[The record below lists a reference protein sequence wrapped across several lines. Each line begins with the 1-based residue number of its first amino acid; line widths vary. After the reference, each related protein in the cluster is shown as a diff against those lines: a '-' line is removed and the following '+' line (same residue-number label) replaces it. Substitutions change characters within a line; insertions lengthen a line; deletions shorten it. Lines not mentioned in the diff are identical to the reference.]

1 MRLRTLLLFLV
12 ITLGILHLIWYFTS
26 TTYID
31 QPPPKESMIEAFHR
45 QPFKKFDTNVHGLG
59 IEQRDLNTK
68 GFRIHMDILEYGKG
82 YPTVVFVPGTG
93 VYAQFY
99 KEFMESLRNRG
110 FNVIGFDPRGHGRSS
125 GPRGDYSLNELV
137 DDALAVVAYARE
149 RFGWNVSIAGSSQG
163 GIVAFYAAARDETL
177 VTAICHNMAVMD
189 GKDNLVL
196 SSLKLPDYA
205 VSILERVM
213 PIYKN
218 FAVPLTLYLDLSKEK
233 LKGNIDVKT
242 YMEGDPLCV
251 RWITVRALQS
261 LLKTDLPQPVEEIT
275 VPVMLIHS
283 DGDNIFPR
291 EYVEG
296 IYDRLT
302 CRKNYFLLKG
312 AEHLVTTNNV
322 PEIIDPITG
331 WLRAITNY

>member
-1 MRLRTLLLFLV
+1 VKFKTLIIFLV

-26 TTYID
+26 TTCVD
-31 QPPPKESMIEAFHR
+31 QPPPKESMIEAFYR
-45 QPFKKFDTNVHGLG
+45 QPFKKYDTNIHGLE
-59 IEQRDLNTK
+59 IEQRNLNAN

-99 KEFMESLRNRG
+99 KDFLESLRNRG

-125 GPRGDYSLNELV
+125 GLRGDYTLNELV

-177 VTAICHNMAVMD
+177 VAAICHNIAVMN
-189 GKDNLVL
+189 GRDNLVL
-196 SSLKLPDYA
+196 STLKVPEQVIPL
-205 VSILERVM
+205 LQKVM
-213 PIYKN
+213 PIYGN
-218 FAVPLTLYLDLSKEK
+218 FVVPLSLYLDLSQEE
-233 LKGNIDVKT
+233 LKGNIDAKT
-242 YMEGDPLCV
+242 YMDSDPLCV

-261 LLKTDLPQPVEEIT
+261 LLKTDMARPVEEIT
-275 VPVMLIHS
+275 VPIMLIHS
-283 DGDNIFPR
+283 DGDNIFPQD
-291 EYVEG
+291 YVEG

-302 CRKNYFLLKG
+302 CQKNYFLLAK
-312 AEHLVTTNNV
+312 AEHLVMINNV
-322 PEIIDPITG
+322 PEIIDPVTG
-331 WLRAITNY
+331 WLRTITNY